1 VVGDFAKTKKG
12 MDMRKFNITIIL
24 LFLLLI
30 LGFFADSFILNF
42 LVKNRIDL
50 LNVFFI
56 FVDKYLN
63 YYFLALLIT
72 LLSLLNK
79 NKIFN
84 NFLKLWVGFILS
96 SFIAYMLKIIIIRPR
111 PIFNLIELTSYSFP
125 SGHTTIMFT
134 LFILIFYNFPKYKY
148 IWLVIS
154 LIIAFSRLYLGVH
167 YFTDVIAG
175 VIIGLY
181 LGKNINDILN
191 KY

>member
-1 VVGDFAKTKKG
+1 
-12 MDMRKFNITIIL
+12 
-24 LFLLLI
+24 
-30 LGFFADSFILNF
+30 
-42 LVKNRIDL
+42 
-50 LNVFFI
+50 
-56 FVDKYLN
+56 
-63 YYFLALLIT
+63 

>member
-1 VVGDFAKTKKG
+1 MVGDFAKTKKG